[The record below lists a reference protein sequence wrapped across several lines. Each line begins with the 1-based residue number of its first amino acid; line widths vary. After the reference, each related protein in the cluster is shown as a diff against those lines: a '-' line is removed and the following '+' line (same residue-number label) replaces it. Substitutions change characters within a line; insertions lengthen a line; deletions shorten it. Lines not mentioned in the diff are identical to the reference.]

1 MNCFFQINSLLLSF
15 DNIQNIWGCL
25 VLTARDVV
33 CKHAVRQ

>member
-1 MNCFFQINSLLLSF
+1 MELENSNKKSIF
-15 DNIQNIWGCL
+15 VANNTDVWGCL

>member
-1 MNCFFQINSLLLSF
+1 MMLDNSNKKSNF
-15 DNIQNIWGCL
+15 VTYKYTDVWGCL